1 MQRRTLSRFDEIIKI
16 LRKYDFDKVLG
27 QTTRNKISPFRN
39 EADNKELLKE
49 DFPIRLRL
57 MLQELGTTFIK
68 FGQLLASRP
77 DLVGEKISEELSQL
91 HDDNPP
97 VNYEEI
103 KELIEDQLGG
113 SLNEFFVEFSEKS
126 LATASIAQVHVAKLH
141 SGEKVAVKVQKPNI
155 EDIVETDLSIM
166 KFIANES
173 DRFDTGFKHLNL
185 PAVIHEFDRSI
196 HKEMDFDNELMNIRH
211 LNDNFKYNDKIIV
224 PVIYPD
230 YSTEKVLTMEYVEGV
245 KLSEVIAGDDPKYN
259 KILIADRIVRAYLKQ
274 IFLDGFFHADPHP
287 GNIFITDDN
296 AVCFIDFGMMGVL
309 DDEFRQDLAE
319 LMINFSDHNIDGLI
333 NQLIRMDI
341 LNEKT
346 DINIL
351 KSDLNDLFAK
361 YYGMELS
368 RFNGIIE
375 DLLFLMQKYEV
386 RLPNEFVLMAR
397 GLSMVENI
405 ALRLDPNINVVEY
418 LKPIATKLIAQR
430 YNPKK
435 MVNNA
440 KNSFFA
446 FEHVLRGLPSL
457 ISKTFYKIEEG
468 EVTVNIEVKHISEIA
483 NQLSLAIIIAAL
495 MTAVCITGCGS
506 KPAPTTAASTSRS
519 TAALSS
525 ALPRAPTL
533 LPLTRVSAAALS
545 VARMLTVLY
554 LLSTWALS
562 PTFASV

>member
-97 VNYEEI
+97 VSYEEI

-173 DRFDTGFKHLNL
+173 DRFNTGFKHLNL

-495 MTAVCITGCGS
+495 LIGS
-506 KPAPTTAASTSRS
+506 SLVMLIDVGPRFYEMPVLGFVGFTISL
-519 TAALSS
+519 ALG
-525 ALPRAPTL
+525 
-533 LPLTRVSAAALS
+533 VF
-545 VARMLTVLY
+545 TVLRY
-554 LLSTWALS
+554 
-562 PTFASV
+562 FIDF

>member
-1 MQRRTLSRFDEIIKI
+1 MQRKTLSRFDEILKI
-16 LRKYDFDKVLG
+16 IRKYDFDKVLG
-27 QTTRNKISPFRN
+27 QTTRNKISPFRS
-39 EADNKELLKE
+39 EGENKELLKE
-49 DFPIRLRL
+49 DFPERLRL

-77 DLVGEKISEELSQL
+77 DLVGERISEELSKL

-97 VNYEEI
+97 VGYEEI
-103 KELIEDQLGG
+103 KEMIETQLGR
-113 SLNEFFVEFSEKS
+113 SIEELFAEFSETS
-126 LATASIAQVHVAKLH
+126 IATASIAQVHEARLH
-141 SGEKVAVKVQKPNI
+141 SGERVAVKVQKPNI
-155 EDIVETDLSIM
+155 EDIVETDLNIM

-173 DRFDTGFKHLNL
+173 ERFDTGFKHLNL
-185 PAVIHEFDRSI
+185 PAVVHEFERSI

-211 LNDNFKYNDKIIV
+211 LNDNFIYNDKIIV
-224 PVIYPD
+224 PVIYPE
-230 YSTEKVLTMEYVEGV
+230 YSSEKVLTMEYVDGV
-245 KLSEVIAGDDPKYN
+245 KLSEVIVGDNPKYN
-259 KILIADRIVRAYLKQ
+259 KILIADRMVRAYLKQ

-319 LMINFSDHNIDGLI
+319 LMIHFSDHNIDGLI

-346 DINIL
+346 DITLL
-351 KSDLNDLFAK
+351 KSDLNDLFSK
-361 YYGMELS
+361 YYGVELS

-375 DLLFLMQKYEV
+375 DLLFLMQKYDV
-386 RLPNEFVLMAR
+386 RLPSEFVLMAR

-405 ALRLDPNINVVEY
+405 GLRLDPNIDVVGL
-418 LKPIATKLIAQR
+418 LKPIARKLIVQR

-435 MVNNA
+435 MAHNA

-468 EVTVNIEVKHISEIA
+468 EVTVNIEVKHISEIT
-483 NQLSLAIIIAAL
+483 NQISLAIIIAAL
-495 MTAVCITGCGS
+495 LVGS
-506 KPAPTTAASTSRS
+506 S
-519 TAALSS
+519 LVM
-525 ALPRAPTL
+525 LIDVGPTL
-533 LPLTRVSAAALS
+533 FEMPLLGFVGFTISLVLG
-545 VARMLTVLY
+545 VFTVLRY
-554 LLSTWALS
+554 
-562 PTFASV
+562 FIDF

>member
-16 LRKYDFDKVLG
+16 FRKYDFDKVLG

-49 DFPIRLRL
+49 DFPERLRL

-97 VNYEEI
+97 VGYEEI
-103 KELIEDQLGG
+103 KEMIETQLGG
-113 SLNEFFVEFSEKS
+113 NIEEFFAEFSETS
-126 LATASIAQVHVAKLH
+126 LATASIAQVHEAKLH
-141 SGEKVAVKVQKPNI
+141 SGERVAVKVQKPNI

-173 DRFDTGFKHLNL
+173 DRFDTGFRHLNL

-211 LNDNFKYNDKIIV
+211 LNDNFIYNDKIIV

-245 KLSEVIAGDDPKYN
+245 KLSDVIAGDDPKYN

-287 GNIFITDDN
+287 GNIFITEDN
-296 AVCFIDFGMMGVL
+296 AVCFIDFGMMGIL

-346 DINIL
+346 DISLL
-351 KSDLNDLFAK
+351 KSDLNDLFSK
-361 YYGMELS
+361 YYGIELS

-405 ALRLDPNINVVEY
+405 GLRLDPNINVVEY
-418 LKPIATKLIAQR
+418 LKPIARKLIVQR

-446 FEHVLRGLPSL
+446 FEHVLKGLPSL

-495 MTAVCITGCGS
+495 LIGS
-506 KPAPTTAASTSRS
+506 SLVMLIDVGPRFYEMPVLGFVGFTISL
-519 TAALSS
+519 ALG
-525 ALPRAPTL
+525 
-533 LPLTRVSAAALS
+533 VF
-545 VARMLTVLY
+545 TVVRY
-554 LLSTWALS
+554 
-562 PTFASV
+562 FIDF

>member
-49 DFPIRLRL
+49 DFPERLRL

-77 DLVGEKISEELSQL
+77 DLVGERISEELSQL

-97 VNYEEI
+97 VSYEEI

-375 DLLFLMQKYEV
+375 DLLFLMQKYDV

-418 LKPIATKLIAQR
+418 LKPIATRLIAQR

-495 MTAVCITGCGS
+495 LIGS
-506 KPAPTTAASTSRS
+506 SLVMLIDVGPRFYEMPVLGFVGFTISL
-519 TAALSS
+519 ALG
-525 ALPRAPTL
+525 
-533 LPLTRVSAAALS
+533 VF
-545 VARMLTVLY
+545 TVLRY
-554 LLSTWALS
+554 
-562 PTFASV
+562 FIDF

>member
-49 DFPIRLRL
+49 DFPERLRL

-77 DLVGEKISEELSQL
+77 DLVGERISEELSQL

-97 VNYEEI
+97 VGYEDI
-103 KELIEDQLGG
+103 KEMIETELGGNIEDL
-113 SLNEFFVEFSEKS
+113 FAEFSKTA
-126 LATASIAQVHVAKLH
+126 LATASIAQVHEAKLPT
-141 SGEKVAVKVQKPNI
+141 GERVAVKVQKPNVA
-155 EDIVETDLSIM
+155 EIVETDLSIM

-173 DRFDTGFKHLNL
+173 DRFNTSLKHLNL
-185 PAVIHEFDRSI
+185 PAVLHEFDKSI

-211 LNDNFKYNDKIIV
+211 LNDNFIYNDKIIV
-224 PVIYPD
+224 PTTYPD
-230 YSTEKVLTMEYVEGV
+230 YSTEKVLTMEYVDGI
-245 KLSEVIAGDDPKYN
+245 KLSEVISGNDPKYN
-259 KILIADRIVRAYLKQ
+259 KILIADRIVRSYFQQL
-274 IFLDGFFHADPHP
+274 FLDGFFHADPHP
-287 GNIFITDDN
+287 GNIFVTEDN
-296 AVCFIDFGMMGVL
+296 AICYIDFGMMGSL
-309 DDEFRQDLAE
+309 DEDFRQDLAE
-319 LMINFSDHNIDGLI
+319 LMIYFSDRNIDGLI

-361 YYGMELS
+361 YYGVELS

-375 DLLFLMQKYEV
+375 DLLFLMQKFDV

-397 GLSMVENI
+397 GLSMVENTG
-405 ALRLDPNINVVEY
+405 LRLDPDIDVVAL
-418 LKPIATKLIAQR
+418 LKPFARKLMVQR
-430 YNPKK
+430 YNPLK
-435 MVNNA
+435 MASNA

-446 FEHVLRGLPSL
+446 FEHVLRALPSL
-457 ISKTFYKIEEG
+457 ISKTIYKVEEG

-495 MTAVCITGCGS
+495 LIGS
-506 KPAPTTAASTSRS
+506 SLVMLIDVGPRFYEMPVLGFVGFTISL
-519 TAALSS
+519 ALG
-525 ALPRAPTL
+525 
-533 LPLTRVSAAALS
+533 VF
-545 VARMLTVLY
+545 TVVRY
-554 LLSTWALS
+554 
-562 PTFASV
+562 FIEF

>member
-68 FGQLLASRP
+68 FGQLLASRS

-418 LKPIATKLIAQR
+418 LKPIARKLIVQR

-446 FEHVLRGLPSL
+446 FEHVLKGLPSL

-495 MTAVCITGCGS
+495 LIGS
-506 KPAPTTAASTSRS
+506 SLVMLIDVGPRFYEMPVLGFIGFTISL
-519 TAALSS
+519 ALG
-525 ALPRAPTL
+525 
-533 LPLTRVSAAALS
+533 VF
-545 VARMLTVLY
+545 TVVRY
-554 LLSTWALS
+554 
-562 PTFASV
+562 FIDF

>member
-49 DFPIRLRL
+49 DFPERLRL

-97 VNYEEI
+97 VSYEEI

-418 LKPIATKLIAQR
+418 LKPIATRLIAQR

-495 MTAVCITGCGS
+495 LIGS
-506 KPAPTTAASTSRS
+506 SLVMLIDVGPRFYEMPVLGFVGFTISL
-519 TAALSS
+519 ALG
-525 ALPRAPTL
+525 
-533 LPLTRVSAAALS
+533 VF
-545 VARMLTVLY
+545 TVLRY
-554 LLSTWALS
+554 
-562 PTFASV
+562 FIDF

>member
-16 LRKYDFDKVLG
+16 FRKYDFDKVLG
-27 QTTRNKISPFRN
+27 QTTRNKISPFRSD
-39 EADNKELLKE
+39 ADNKELLKE
-49 DFPIRLRL
+49 DFPERLRL

-97 VNYEEI
+97 VDYEEI
-103 KELIEDQLGG
+103 KEMIETQLGG
-113 SLNEFFVEFSEKS
+113 NIEEFFAEFSETS
-126 LATASIAQVHVAKLH
+126 LATASIAQVHEAKLH
-141 SGEKVAVKVQKPNI
+141 SGERVAVKVQKPNI
-155 EDIVETDLSIM
+155 EDIIETDLSIM

-173 DRFDTGFKHLNL
+173 DRFDTGFRHLNL

-211 LNDNFKYNDKIIV
+211 LNDNFIYNDKIIV

-245 KLSEVIAGDDPKYN
+245 KLSDVIAGDDPKYN

-287 GNIFITDDN
+287 GNIFITEDN
-296 AVCFIDFGMMGVL
+296 AVCFIDFGMMGIL

-346 DINIL
+346 DISLL
-351 KSDLNDLFAK
+351 KSDLNDLFSK
-361 YYGMELS
+361 YYGIELS

-405 ALRLDPNINVVEY
+405 GLRLDPNINVVEY
-418 LKPIATKLIAQR
+418 LKPIARKLIVQR

-446 FEHVLRGLPSL
+446 FEHVLKGLPSL

-495 MTAVCITGCGS
+495 LIGS
-506 KPAPTTAASTSRS
+506 SLVMLIDVGPRFYEMPVLGFVGFTISL
-519 TAALSS
+519 ALG
-525 ALPRAPTL
+525 
-533 LPLTRVSAAALS
+533 VF
-545 VARMLTVLY
+545 TVVRY
-554 LLSTWALS
+554 
-562 PTFASV
+562 FIDF

>member
-77 DLVGEKISEELSQL
+77 DLVGERISEELSQL

-97 VNYEEI
+97 VSYEEI

-495 MTAVCITGCGS
+495 LIGS
-506 KPAPTTAASTSRS
+506 SLVMLIDVGPRFYEMPVLGFVGFTISL
-519 TAALSS
+519 ALG
-525 ALPRAPTL
+525 
-533 LPLTRVSAAALS
+533 VF
-545 VARMLTVLY
+545 TVLRY
-554 LLSTWALS
+554 
-562 PTFASV
+562 FIDF

>member
-49 DFPIRLRL
+49 DFPERLRL

-141 SGEKVAVKVQKPNI
+141 SGERVAVKVQKPNI

-418 LKPIATKLIAQR
+418 LKPIARKLIVQR

-446 FEHVLRGLPSL
+446 FEHVLKGLPSL

-495 MTAVCITGCGS
+495 LIGS
-506 KPAPTTAASTSRS
+506 SLVMLIDVGPRFYEMPVLGFIGFTISL
-519 TAALSS
+519 ALG
-525 ALPRAPTL
+525 
-533 LPLTRVSAAALS
+533 VF
-545 VARMLTVLY
+545 TVVRY
-554 LLSTWALS
+554 
-562 PTFASV
+562 FIDF

>member
-351 KSDLNDLFAK
+351 KSDLNALFAK

-418 LKPIATKLIAQR
+418 LKPIARKLIVQR

-446 FEHVLRGLPSL
+446 FEHVLKGLPSL

-495 MTAVCITGCGS
+495 LIGS
-506 KPAPTTAASTSRS
+506 SLVMLIDVGPRFYEMPVLGFIGFTISL
-519 TAALSS
+519 ALG
-525 ALPRAPTL
+525 
-533 LPLTRVSAAALS
+533 VF
-545 VARMLTVLY
+545 TVVRY
-554 LLSTWALS
+554 
-562 PTFASV
+562 FIDF

>member
-16 LRKYDFDKVLG
+16 FRKYDFDKVLG
-27 QTTRNKISPFRN
+27 QTTRNKISPFRSD
-39 EADNKELLKE
+39 ADNKELLKE
-49 DFPIRLRL
+49 DFPERLRL

-97 VNYEEI
+97 VDYEEI
-103 KELIEDQLGG
+103 KEMIETQLGG
-113 SLNEFFVEFSEKS
+113 NIEEFFAEFSETS
-126 LATASIAQVHVAKLH
+126 LATASIAQVHEAKLH
-141 SGEKVAVKVQKPNI
+141 NGERVAVKVQKPNI

-173 DRFDTGFKHLNL
+173 DRFDTGFRHLNL

-211 LNDNFKYNDKIIV
+211 LNDNFIYNDKIIV

-230 YSTEKVLTMEYVEGV
+230 YSTEKVLTMEYVDGV
-245 KLSEVIAGDDPKYN
+245 KLSDVIAGDDPKYN

-287 GNIFITDDN
+287 GNIFITEDN
-296 AVCFIDFGMMGVL
+296 AVCFIDFGMMGIL

-346 DINIL
+346 DISLL
-351 KSDLNDLFAK
+351 KSDLNDLFSK
-361 YYGMELS
+361 YYGIELS

-405 ALRLDPNINVVEY
+405 GLRLDPNINVVEY
-418 LKPIATKLIAQR
+418 LKPIARKLIVQR

-446 FEHVLRGLPSL
+446 FEHVLKGLPSL

-495 MTAVCITGCGS
+495 LIGS
-506 KPAPTTAASTSRS
+506 SLVMLIDVGPRFYEMPVLGFVGFTISL
-519 TAALSS
+519 ALG
-525 ALPRAPTL
+525 
-533 LPLTRVSAAALS
+533 VF
-545 VARMLTVLY
+545 TVVRY
-554 LLSTWALS
+554 
-562 PTFASV
+562 FIDF

>member
-16 LRKYDFDKVLG
+16 FRKYDFDKVLG
-27 QTTRNKISPFRN
+27 QTTRNKISPFRSD
-39 EADNKELLKE
+39 ADNKELLKE
-49 DFPIRLRL
+49 DFPERLRL

-97 VNYEEI
+97 VDYEEI
-103 KELIEDQLGG
+103 KEMIETQLGG
-113 SLNEFFVEFSEKS
+113 NIEEFFAEFSETS
-126 LATASIAQVHVAKLH
+126 LATASIAQVHEAKLH
-141 SGEKVAVKVQKPNI
+141 NGERVAVKVQKPNI

-173 DRFDTGFKHLNL
+173 DRFDTGFRHLNL

-211 LNDNFKYNDKIIV
+211 LNDNFIYNDKIIV

-230 YSTEKVLTMEYVEGV
+230 YSTEKVLTMEYVDGV
-245 KLSEVIAGDDPKYN
+245 KLSDVIAGDDPKYN

-287 GNIFITDDN
+287 GNIFITEDN
-296 AVCFIDFGMMGVL
+296 AVCFIDFGMMGIL

-346 DINIL
+346 DINLL
-351 KSDLNDLFAK
+351 KSDLNDLFSK
-361 YYGMELS
+361 YYGIELS

-405 ALRLDPNINVVEY
+405 GLRLDPNINVVEY
-418 LKPIATKLIAQR
+418 LKPIARKLIVQR

-446 FEHVLRGLPSL
+446 FEHVLKGLPSL

-495 MTAVCITGCGS
+495 LIGS
-506 KPAPTTAASTSRS
+506 SLVMLIDVGPRFYEMPVLGFVGFTISL
-519 TAALSS
+519 ALG
-525 ALPRAPTL
+525 
-533 LPLTRVSAAALS
+533 VF
-545 VARMLTVLY
+545 TVVRY
-554 LLSTWALS
+554 
-562 PTFASV
+562 FIDF

>member
-245 KLSEVIAGDDPKYN
+245 KLSEVIAGDDPK
-259 KILIADRIVRAYLKQ
+259 
-274 IFLDGFFHADPHP
+274 
-287 GNIFITDDN
+287 
-296 AVCFIDFGMMGVL
+296 
-309 DDEFRQDLAE
+309 
-319 LMINFSDHNIDGLI
+319 
-333 NQLIRMDI
+333 
-341 LNEKT
+341 
-346 DINIL
+346 
-351 KSDLNDLFAK
+351 
-361 YYGMELS
+361 
-368 RFNGIIE
+368 
-375 DLLFLMQKYEV
+375 
-386 RLPNEFVLMAR
+386 
-397 GLSMVENI
+397 
-405 ALRLDPNINVVEY
+405 
-418 LKPIATKLIAQR
+418 
-430 YNPKK
+430 
-435 MVNNA
+435 
-440 KNSFFA
+440 
-446 FEHVLRGLPSL
+446 
-457 ISKTFYKIEEG
+457 
-468 EVTVNIEVKHISEIA
+468 
-483 NQLSLAIIIAAL
+483 
-495 MTAVCITGCGS
+495 
-506 KPAPTTAASTSRS
+506 
-519 TAALSS
+519 
-525 ALPRAPTL
+525 
-533 LPLTRVSAAALS
+533 
-545 VARMLTVLY
+545 
-554 LLSTWALS
+554 
-562 PTFASV
+562 

>member
-1 MQRRTLSRFDEIIKI
+1 MQRRTLSRFDEIIKVF
-16 LRKYDFDKVLG
+16 RKYDFDKFLG
-27 QTTRNKISPFRN
+27 QTTRNKISPFRSD
-39 EADNKELLKE
+39 ADNKELLKE
-49 DFPIRLRL
+49 DFPERLRL

-77 DLVGEKISEELSQL
+77 DLVGERISEELSQL

-97 VNYEEI
+97 VSYEEI
-103 KELIEDQLGG
+103 KEMIETQLGG
-113 SLNEFFVEFSEKS
+113 NIEDLFAEFSENP
-126 LATASIAQVHVAKLH
+126 LATASIAQVHEAKLPT
-141 SGEKVAVKVQKPNI
+141 GERVAVKVQKPNV
-155 EDIVETDLSIM
+155 EEIVETDLSIM

-287 GNIFITDDN
+287 GNIFVTEDN
-296 AVCFIDFGMMGVL
+296 AICYIDFGMMGSL
-309 DDEFRQDLAE
+309 DEDFRQDLAE
-319 LMINFSDHNIDGLI
+319 LMIYFSDRNIDGLI

-361 YYGMELS
+361 YYGVELS

-375 DLLFLMQKYEV
+375 DLLFLMQKFDV

-397 GLSMVENI
+397 GLSMVENTG
-405 ALRLDPNINVVEY
+405 LRLDPDIDVVAL
-418 LKPIATKLIAQR
+418 LKPFARKLMVQR
-430 YNPKK
+430 YNPLK
-435 MVNNA
+435 MASNA

-446 FEHVLRGLPSL
+446 FEHVLRALPSL
-457 ISKTFYKIEEG
+457 ISKTIYKVEEG

-495 MTAVCITGCGS
+495 LIGS
-506 KPAPTTAASTSRS
+506 SLVMLIDVGPRFYEMPVLGFVGFTISL
-519 TAALSS
+519 ALG
-525 ALPRAPTL
+525 
-533 LPLTRVSAAALS
+533 VF
-545 VARMLTVLY
+545 TVVRY
-554 LLSTWALS
+554 
-562 PTFASV
+562 FIEF